1 MDIIEKIN
9 ENLNK
14 IRDNLEP
21 SEKKIEIES
30 LNLKKRE
37 LKIKDPNKLDLSARE
52 MQKNIAKDQYNI
64 SKKKKINIDFMEYG
78 TELSGNIDMIVDSEI
93 EDKKTLKLWQKLN
106 KDEKKEKLKIYF
118 NKINITENQI
128 VEYMEKYMKPKDVIY
143 DCNLGII
150 KNIKNITIVNNKI
163 VPLKNTK
170 KIVLNSK
177 IFK

>member
-1 MDIIEKIN
+1 MDIIEIIN

-14 IRDNLEP
+14 IRDNIES
-21 SEKKIEIES
+21 SEKKIEIDN
-30 LNLKKRE
+30 LNLKRRE

-52 MQKNIAKDQYNI
+52 MKKNIGKDQYNI

-78 TELSGNIDMIVDSEI
+78 TELSANIDMIVESEI
-93 EDKKTLKLWQKLN
+93 DDKKILKLWQKLN
-106 KDEKKEKLKIYF
+106 KDEKKEKLIKYF
-118 NKINITENQI
+118 NKLNILENQI
-128 VEYMEKYMKPKDVIY
+128 IEYMEKSMKPKDVIY
-143 DCNLGII
+143 DCNLGIV

>member
-9 ENLNK
+9 ENLSK

-106 KDEKKEKLKIYF
+106 KDEKKDKLIIYF